1 MKQGF
6 KTVISSE
13 SKIIDLHLKETF
25 DYKDLIVL
33 FVKRDFISKY
43 KQTVLG
49 PLWAIIQPL
58 LTTVVFTI
66 IFGSLANLTTLDA
79 ATSEEIVIPGFLFYM
94 AGTIC
99 WSYFSSTVSSTARTF
114 ISNSSIMGKV
124 YFPRMVS
131 PISSTLSNLISFGIQ
146 FVMFAGFWAFYVIK
160 GNIGIQVTGYLA
172 FLPLLILQMMM
183 LAMGVGVIVSAL
195 TTKYRD
201 LVMLIG
207 FGLQLW
213 QYGSP
218 IAYGLQLVPEK
229 YMAFY
234 MLNPMT
240 PIVTAFRLAC
250 FGTGYFNIMYYGISW
265 IITIVLFLIGLILF
279 NRIERTFMDTI

>member
-66 IFGSLANLTTLDA
+66 IFGSLANLTTLDVS
-79 ATSEEIVIPGFLFYM
+79 TSEDIVVPGFLFYM

-124 YFPRMVS
+124 YFPRLVS
-131 PISSTLSNLISFGIQ
+131 PISSTISNLISFAIQ
-146 FVMFAGFWAFYVIK
+146 FAMFILFWAYYLIK
-160 GNIGIQVTGYLA
+160 GNTGIQITGYILL
-172 FLPLLILQMMM
+172 LPLLIIQIMM
-183 LAMGVGVIVSAL
+183 LSMGVGIIISAL

-213 QYGSP
+213 QYGTP

-240 PIVTAFRLAC
+240 SIVTAFRLAC
-250 FGTGYFNIMYYGISW
+250 FGTGYFNIVYYSISW
-265 IITIVLFLIGLILF
+265 LITFVLFLVGLILF

>member
-1 MKQGF
+1 MEQSF
-6 KTVISSE
+6 KTLITSE
-13 SKIIDLHLKETF
+13 TKTIDLHLKETI
-25 DYKDLIVL
+25 DYKDLIFL

-43 KQTVLG
+43 KQTILG

-58 LTTVVFTI
+58 LTTIVFTI
-66 IFGSLANLTTLDA
+66 IFGSLANLTTLDV
-79 ATSEEIVIPGFLFYM
+79 ATSDELVVPGFLFYM

-124 YFPRMVS
+124 YYPRLVS

-146 FVMFAGFWAFYVIK
+146 FLMFIGFWGYYVINGK
-160 GNIGIQVTGYLA
+160 TNIRATTYLLL
-172 FLPLLILQMMM
+172 LPVLILQMMI
-183 LAMGVGVIVSAL
+183 LAMGVGIIVSAM

-201 LVMLIG
+201 LAMLIG

-229 YMAFY
+229 YMSFY

-240 PIVTAFRLAC
+240 PIVTVFRLGC

-265 IITIVLFLIGLILF
+265 IISIGLFLIGLILF

>member
-1 MKQGF
+1 
-6 KTVISSE
+6 
-13 SKIIDLHLKETF
+13 
-25 DYKDLIVL
+25 
-33 FVKRDFISKY
+33 
-43 KQTVLG
+43 
-49 PLWAIIQPL
+49 
-58 LTTVVFTI
+58 
-66 IFGSLANLTTLDA
+66 
-79 ATSEEIVIPGFLFYM
+79 M

-124 YFPRMVS
+124 YFPRLVS
-131 PISSTLSNLISFGIQ
+131 PISSTLSNLISLGIQ
-146 FVMFAGFWAFYVIK
+146 FVMFIVFWVFYVIK
-160 GNIGIQVTGYLA
+160 GNTSIQVTGYLA
-172 FLPLLILQMMM
+172 LLPLIILQMMM
-183 LAMGVGVIVSAL
+183 LAMGVGIIVSAL

-201 LVMLIG
+201 LVMLID

-234 MLNPMT
+234 ILNPMT

-250 FGTGYFNIMYYGISW
+250 FGTGYFNIIYYGISW
-265 IITIVLFLIGLILF
+265 IITIILFLIGLILF